1 MEHER
6 DDEAALG
13 QKDDQDQKEEKHDE
27 GGDTDSIKTYVKNI
41 IAFHADDDDD
51 DKRSPHA
58 TSSPKGN
65 ITIMLHI
72 IQSYSC
78 TILYYIMLPSMKYK
92 LFYLWKL
99 QSFANDYCNPN
110 QVKMSKQTNGFN

>member
-1 MEHER
+1 MEEER
-6 DDEAALG
+6 DDEAAAEERG
-13 QKDDQDQKEEKHDE
+13 DQDEEEEQDDE
-27 GGDTDSIKTYVKNI
+27 GDTQSVKTYVKSI
-41 IAFHADDDDD
+41 IPFDDDDD
-51 DKRSPHA
+51 RNPHA

-92 LFYLWKL
+92 LFYLCKL
-99 QSFANDYCNPN
+99 QIFPN
-110 QVKMSKQTNGFN
+110 Y